1 MTRISGE
8 PQNSDLGPIGNFGP
22 LGRLSYFPGCA
33 IYGAGA
39 MPAKHTP
46 SPAHATRPKVG
57 LVLGSGGSRGIVH
70 IPILESLRDLGIP
83 IDLIAGSSIGAVI
96 AGIYATGTLEK
107 LRRDLS
113 SMKRDDFLKL
123 FDPALSR
130 SGLFAG
136 RKAMVFLNHY
146 IPRQT
151 RIEDLP
157 ILLGIVA
164 TDYDSGHPIVFR
176 KGNLLDAIR
185 ASISIPGVFTPARF
199 GGALLVDGGVANP
212 LPIDVAKDMGADL
225 TIAVSLHPAIGRLGL
240 IPFKSF
246 GPGRHG
252 TSPASLKVP
261 PVEKLIH
268 NLIGA
273 GRGEGWLK
281 AADQWLDSRRAAAKK
296 RRPLP
301 NLFEMVARTIDIMEY
316 TETLLMLASRPPTV
330 LIDFNF
336 PEIGTLDFTKSAFL
350 LEEGRKAVSAK
361 KKELIEKIGTSRH
374 VLNSSPVR

>member
-1 MTRISGE
+1 M
-8 PQNSDLGPIGNFGP
+8 
-22 LGRLSYFPGCA
+22 PG
-33 IYGAGA
+33 
-39 MPAKHTP
+39 KQTP
-46 SPAHATRPKVG
+46 SSAHAARPKVG

-83 IDLIAGSSIGAVI
+83 VDFIAGSSIGAVM
-96 AGIYATGTLEK
+96 AGIYAAGTLEK
-107 LRRDLS
+107 LRLDLR

-136 RKAMVFLNHY
+136 RKAMAFLNHY

-157 ILLGIVA
+157 IPLGIVA
-164 TDYDSGHPIVFR
+164 TDYDSGRPVVFR

-185 ASISIPGVFTPARF
+185 ASISIPGIFTPARF
-199 GGALLVDGGVANP
+199 GRALLVDGGVANP
-212 LPIDVAKDMGADL
+212 LPIDVAEDMGADL
-225 TIAVSLHPAIGRLGL
+225 TIAVSLHPAMGRLGL
-240 IPFKSF
+240 VPFK
-246 GPGRHG
+246 GPAPGGHR
-252 TSPASLKVP
+252 TSRASLRVL

-268 NLIGA
+268 NLIGSR
-273 GRGEGWLK
+273 RGEGWMK
-281 AADQWLDSRRAAAKK
+281 AADQWLDERRAAAKK

-301 NLFEMVARTIDIMEY
+301 NVFEIVARTIDIMEY

-336 PEIGTLDFTKSAFL
+336 PEIGTLDFTMSAFL
-350 LEEGRKAVSAK
+350 LEEGQKAFNAK
-361 KKELIEKIGTSRH
+361 KIELVEKVGRSRP